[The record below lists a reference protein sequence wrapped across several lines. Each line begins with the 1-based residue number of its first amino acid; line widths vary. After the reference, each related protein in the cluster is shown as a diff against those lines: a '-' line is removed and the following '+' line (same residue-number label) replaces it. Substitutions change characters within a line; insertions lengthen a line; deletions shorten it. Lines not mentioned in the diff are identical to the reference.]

1 MRRILGLVGLLGA
14 LAVPAAAQA
23 TTQTAHDGT
32 ITAKLSWTGTGPAE
46 SGLKLS
52 ISMGGFERYD
62 QPIRGEL
69 CGTHCDAASFG
80 HAKAV
85 RILDLDHTGVP
96 QVIVSLYTGGAHCCS
111 VAQVFNFDP
120 GTQSYDMSQLNF
132 GDPGYRIEDLGGG
145 GHYDFV
151 TANDAFAYRFTDYAA
166 SGLPIQIVQWLNG
179 QFVDATVAYPKLEA
193 QDAARWLKA
202 YKAQAKSKYS
212 DSTGVIAAWAADE
225 YALGHVARANAY
237 LAAQARLG
245 HLNSALSPAEP
256 SGMAFVAKLKA
267 FLHAQGYGSLPAGAA
282 ARSDLAPGTPV
293 RTGR

>member
-1 MRRILGLVGLLGA
+1 MRRVLGLAALLGT
-14 LAVPAAAQA
+14 LAVPATAHA

-32 ITAKLSWTGTGPAE
+32 LTAKLSWTGKLPEE

-52 ISMGGFERYD
+52 ISMGGFERYN

-69 CGTHCDAASFG
+69 CGTHCDAAPFG

-96 QVIVSLYTGGAHCCS
+96 QVIVSVYTGGAHCCS
-111 VAQVFNFDP
+111 EAQVFNYDP
-120 GTQSYDMSQLNF
+120 GTLSFDRSRLNF

-151 TANDAFAYRFTDYAA
+151 TADDTFAYRFTDYAA
-166 SGLPIQIVQWLNG
+166 SGMPIEIDQWLNG
-179 QFVDATVAYPKLEA
+179 MFVDVTAAYPKLVA

-202 YKAQAKSKYS
+202 YKSQASSKYS

-225 YALGHVARANAY
+225 YALGHVARVNAY

-245 HLNSALSPAEP
+245 HLNSGLSPEEP
-256 SGMAFVAKLKA
+256 SGSKFVTKLKR
-267 FLHAQGYGSLPAGAA
+267 FLRLEGYEH
-282 ARSDLAPGTPV
+282 
-293 RTGR
+293 